1 MINVLMNTRVN
12 NDSFEL
18 IHCYLTAEIELIKL
32 VIKHS
37 IGTSDPNMVFTRV
50 QTGLV

>member
-1 MINVLMNTRVN
+1 MITVFMNTRVN

-32 VIKHS
+32 IIKHR
-37 IGTSDPNMVFTRV
+37 IGTNDPNMVFTCD